1 LLRLE
6 ISDLRF
12 DRKHGALRPTDDARV
27 IFREVEEIY
36 ESAMRVDGLV
46 SNLKLGKR
54 RRISFCSSPALGLSV
69 VPQAIKKY
77 SDKYADVAFSYKTL
91 MVKDMPME
99 LLGKRAEFALS
110 IWPIEHPNLSCE
122 LLFESKIVLIVP
134 KGHAL
139 AVLDL
144 VRLDQL
150 KEYPLILYGREMP
163 MGAMI
168 RNALVDAGVNSEP
181 IVEMNRSEL
190 ACSLVHAGVGVALVN
205 RSCVDEEIWSG
216 LCVKEIDVKI
226 SAVHFITGPTDIWRV
241 RRSQVMVPDN
251 VLQCNRQRQALLW
264 DSYLISSRI
273 AFAVA
278 RIIDRTFLRKRS
290 EWVELCQ

>member
-1 LLRLE
+1 MEIFRAVMLTGTTSGAARMLFMSQPVVSRTIAHIETTLGVLL
-6 ISDLRF
+6 F
-12 DRKHGALRPTDDARV
+12 DRKHGALRPTDDAQV

-77 SDKYADVAFSYKTL
+77 SDKYAHVAFSYKTL

-122 LLFESKIVLIVP
+122 LLFDSKIVLIVP

-226 SAVHFITGPTDIWRV
+226 SASVCLITSRFEVIPSDCKEFL
-241 RRSQVMVPDN
+241 QV
-251 VLQCNRQRQALLW
+251 
-264 DSYLISSRI
+264 
-273 AFAVA
+273 
-278 RIIDRTFLRKRS
+278 LRGD
-290 EWVELCQ
+290 